1 VKIITPLI
9 LLLALCIIVC
19 SCTPEKHGALVS
31 KSNESRIDARL
42 RFVSPEI
49 LRAAIEN
56 KQCIWIASSKNIIVN
71 YSKVG
76 EGMRAQELLAQVAIS
91 IQDSWLRIIKS
102 HALFVRPSVVR
113 RWNLADEKFLNVV
126 ITPGD
131 VLKIGSRD

>member
-1 VKIITPLI
+1 MQVATRI
-9 LLLALCIIVC
+9 LLVSICFLFF
-19 SCTPEKHGALVS
+19 SCTPGKHGALVT
-31 KSNESRIDARL
+31 KSNESCIDARL

-56 KQCIWIASSKNIIVN
+56 KQCIWIASSKNRIVK

-76 EGMRAQELLAQVAIS
+76 EGMRVQELLAQVAIS
-91 IQDSWLRIIKS
+91 IQDSWLRVIKS

-113 RWNLADEKFLNVV
+113 RWNISDEEFLNVV